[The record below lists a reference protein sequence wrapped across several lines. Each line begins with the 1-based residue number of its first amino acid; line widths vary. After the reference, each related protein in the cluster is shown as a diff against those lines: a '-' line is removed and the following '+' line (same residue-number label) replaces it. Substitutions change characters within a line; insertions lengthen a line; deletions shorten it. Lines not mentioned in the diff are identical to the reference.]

1 MNDAISHDAMS
12 HDAMSRDATSHGAK
26 DVATMP
32 ALRSKSSGRSI
43 RLALGAFLVG
53 GISLLLASAAAGR
66 DDGDGL
72 WHVVH
77 DLCLPMQRTL
87 NHPFPCLDVNTQ
99 RGFVV
104 LRAPY
109 DQTRL
114 LVVPTRRVT
123 GIESPSL
130 LQDNMPP
137 LWSIGWRERGRV
149 AEAAGKPLNW
159 NDVGMAVNSQPR
171 RTQDQLH
178 IHVDCVDPRLRRA
191 LAVKSSHL
199 TSQWS
204 TLDLAPWGDQ
214 YRVRSVSA
222 AELDQNLF
230 KLVADQIPGARS
242 EMGQQSIAV
251 VGLPDGQ
258 NQQRLALLVNSDAGH
273 AEELLDHSCMILR
286 RQAAVRPGS

>member
-1 MNDAISHDAMS
+1 MNDAISHEAP
-12 HDAMSRDATSHGAK
+12 
-26 DVATMP
+26 VFATMP
-32 ALRSKSSGRSI
+32 GLRAKPSRRSVFLT
-43 RLALGAFLVG
+43 LAAFLVG
-53 GISLLLASAAAGR
+53 GMSLLVASAAAGG

-72 WHVVH
+72 WHVVN

-87 NHPFPCLDVNTQ
+87 NRPFPCLDVNTQ

-114 LVVPTRRVT
+114 LVVPTRRVR

-130 LQDNMPP
+130 LQDHMPP
-137 LWSIGWRERGRV
+137 LWSIGWQERGRV
-149 AEAAGKPLNW
+149 AQAAGKPLNW

-178 IHVDCVDPRLRRA
+178 IHVDCVDPRLRHA
-191 LAVKSSHL
+191 LAVKGPHL

-214 YRVRSVSA
+214 YRIRSVSA

-230 KLVADQIPGARS
+230 KLVADQVPGARTD
-242 EMGQQSIAV
+242 MGQQSIAV

-273 AEELLDHSCMILR
+273 AEELLDHSCTILR
-286 RQAAVRPGS
+286 RQAEVKPGS